1 MLQPFHIITDDFIAD
16 ELRAV
21 DGAYART
28 NSPWW
33 RSAWL
38 ALRCE
43 KRQLFHIWHFLM
55 QSNNS
60 RGPAHTWGV
69 TILSKWCSLR
79 HATRGQ
85 KSWAHHFTLKNTN
98 HHTSSGPEMFQPNTV
113 ICKTVHHINAANFQ
127 NSQREIIYKLWLG
140 GMTMYTVARSK
151 YTSRF

>member
-21 DGAYART
+21 DGTYART

-38 ALRCE
+38 ALHCE

-60 RGPAHTWGV
+60 QGPAHTWGV
-69 TILSKWCSLR
+69 TILSEQCSLR
-79 HATRGQ
+79 HATGGQ
-85 KSWAHHFTLKNTN
+85 KSWAHHFSLKNTN
-98 HHTSSGPEMFQPNTV
+98 HHTSTGPEMFHRNGEISAKYCHLQNDASHQ
-113 ICKTVHHINAANFQ
+113 CSLRENFQ
-127 NSQREIIYKLWLG
+127 NSQREIIYRLWLDG
-140 GMTMYTVARSK
+140 IECIL
-151 YTSRF
+151 